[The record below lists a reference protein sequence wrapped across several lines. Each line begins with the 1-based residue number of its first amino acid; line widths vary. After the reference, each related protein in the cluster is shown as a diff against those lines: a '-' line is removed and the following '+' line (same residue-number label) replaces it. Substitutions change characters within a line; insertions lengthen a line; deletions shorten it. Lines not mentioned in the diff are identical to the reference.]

1 MPTIAIL
8 IFPGVQALDV
18 SGPMDVFA
26 EANSFLPPERQ
37 YRIEVLGTQ
46 EGLLR
51 CSNGLCLAAHRHYAQ
66 AHDAYDLLL
75 VAGGPGLPAQPVDA
89 DLSAWLASAAGKAR
103 RHGSICN
110 GAFLLGHAG
119 LLDGKKVATHW
130 NDAAALAARF
140 PLAQVDADSIYV
152 HDGNLVSSAGVTA
165 GIDLSLSL
173 LAEAG
178 GVGGAQLALQVARRL
193 VVYTQRQGGQS
204 QFSPYLTPV
213 VDAASPVAQAQQYVL
228 AHLGEVLDVDTL
240 ARLVAMSPR
249 NFARVFVRELGV
261 TPAQFIESARLDAA
275 RALLEASSDPLKTV
289 AWRCGFG
296 TADQLRTVFLRR
308 LGVSAKQY
316 RQHFSSYRQG

>member
-1 MPTIAIL
+1 MPSIAIL

-26 EANSFLPPERQ
+26 EANSFLPAEQQ
-37 YRIEVLGTQ
+37 YAIEVLGTQ

-51 CSNGLCLAAHRHYAQ
+51 CSNGLSLAAHRHYAQ
-66 AHDAYDLLL
+66 ANDAYDLLL
-75 VAGGPGLPAQPVDA
+75 VAGGPGLPAQPYDA
-89 DLSAWLASAAGKAR
+89 ALSAWLARAAGKAG

-152 HDGNLVSSAGVTA
+152 HDGKLVSSAGVTA
-165 GIDLSLSL
+165 GIDLALSL
-173 LAEAG
+173 LADD
-178 GVGGAQLALQVARRL
+178 GGAPLALQVARRL

-204 QFSPYLTPV
+204 QFSPHLTPV

-228 AHLGEVLDVDTL
+228 AHLGEALDVDTL
-240 ARLVAMSPR
+240 AQLVAMSPR
-249 NFARVFVRELGV
+249 NFARIFVRELGV
-261 TPAQFIESARLDAA
+261 TPARFIESARLDYA
-275 RALLEASSDPLKTV
+275 RVLLAVSDAPLKTI

-296 TADQLRTVFLRR
+296 TADQLRAVFLRR
-308 LGVSAKQY
+308 LGVSARQY
-316 RQHFSSYRQG
+316 RQHFSSSR

>member
-26 EANSFLPPERQ
+26 EANSFLPPGQ
-37 YRIEVLGTQ
+37 HYAIEVLGTQ
-46 EGLLR
+46 QGLLR
-51 CSNGLCLAAHRHYAQ
+51 CSNGLSLAAHRHYAQ
-66 AHDAYDLLL
+66 SHDAYDLLL
-75 VAGGPGLPAQPVDA
+75 VAGGPGLPAQPRDTE
-89 DLSAWLASAAGKAR
+89 LSAWLASAAGRAR

-130 NDAAALAARF
+130 NDAAALAATF
-140 PLAQVDADSIYV
+140 PLAHVDADSIYV
-152 HDGNLVSSAGVTA
+152 HDGTLVSSAGVTA
-165 GIDLSLSL
+165 GIDLALSL

-178 GVGGAQLALQVARRL
+178 GVDGAQLALRVARRL

-228 AHLGEVLDVDTL
+228 AHLAGELGVDTL
-240 ARLVAMSPR
+240 ARQVAMSPR
-249 NFARVFVRELGV
+249 NFARTFVRELGV

-275 RALLEASSDPLKTV
+275 RAMLAASDAPLKTI

-316 RQHFSSYRQG
+316 RQNFSSHRQG

>member
-26 EANSFLPPERQ
+26 EANSFLPAEQQ
-37 YRIEVLGTQ
+37 YAIEVLGTQ

-51 CSNGLCLAAHRHYAQ
+51 CSNGLSLAAHRHYAQ
-66 AHDAYDLLL
+66 ANDAYDLLL
-75 VAGGPGLPAQPVDA
+75 VAGGPGLPAQPYDA
-89 DLSAWLASAAGKAR
+89 ALSAWLARAAGKAG

-152 HDGNLVSSAGVTA
+152 HDGKLVSSAGVTA
-165 GIDLSLSL
+165 GIDLALSL
-173 LAEAG
+173 LADD
-178 GVGGAQLALQVARRL
+178 GGAPLALQVARRL

-204 QFSPYLTPV
+204 QFSPHLTPV

-228 AHLGEVLDVDTL
+228 AHLGEALDVDTL
-240 ARLVAMSPR
+240 AQLVAMSPR
-249 NFARVFVRELGV
+249 NFARIFVRELGV
-261 TPAQFIESARLDAA
+261 TPARFIESARLDSA
-275 RALLEASSDPLKTV
+275 RVLLAVSDAPLKTI

-296 TADQLRTVFLRR
+296 TADQLRAVFLRR
-308 LGVSAKQY
+308 LGVSARQY
-316 RQHFSSYRQG
+316 RQHFSSSR

>member
-26 EANSFLPPERQ
+26 EANSFLPAEQQ
-37 YRIEVLGTQ
+37 YAIEVLGTQ

-51 CSNGLCLAAHRHYAQ
+51 CSNGLSLAAHRHYAQ
-66 AHDAYDLLL
+66 ANDAYDLLL
-75 VAGGPGLPAQPVDA
+75 VAGGPGLPAQPYDA
-89 DLSAWLASAAGKAR
+89 ALSAWLARAAGKAG

-152 HDGNLVSSAGVTA
+152 HDGKLVSSAGVTA
-165 GIDLSLSL
+165 GIDLALSL
-173 LAEAG
+173 LADD
-178 GVGGAQLALQVARRL
+178 GGAPLALQVARRL

-204 QFSPYLTPV
+204 QFSPHLTPV

-228 AHLGEVLDVDTL
+228 AHLGEALDVDTL
-240 ARLVAMSPR
+240 AQLVAMSPR
-249 NFARVFVRELGV
+249 NFARNFVRELGV
-261 TPAQFIESARLDAA
+261 TPARFIESARLDSA
-275 RALLEASSDPLKTV
+275 RVLLAVSDAPLKTI

-296 TADQLRTVFLRR
+296 TADQLRAVFLRR
-308 LGVSAKQY
+308 LGVSARQY
-316 RQHFSSYRQG
+316 RQHFSSSR

>member
-1 MPTIAIL
+1 MPSIAIL

-26 EANSFLPPERQ
+26 EANSFLPAQRH
-37 YRIEVLGTQ
+37 YAIDVLGTQ
-46 EGLLR
+46 DGVLR

-66 AHDAYDLLL
+66 AQDAYDLLL
-75 VAGGPGLPAQPVDA
+75 VAGGPGLPAQPRDA
-89 DLSAWLASAAGKAR
+89 ALSAWLAQAAGRAG

-130 NDAAALAARF
+130 NDAAALATAF
-140 PLAQVDADSIYV
+140 PLARVDADSIYL

-173 LAEAG
+173 LAG
-178 GVGGAQLALQVARRL
+178 DGGAQLALQVARRL

-204 QFSPYLTPV
+204 QFSPYLTPA

-228 AHLGEVLDVDTL
+228 AHLAEELGVDTL
-240 ARLVAMSPR
+240 AQLVAMSPR

-261 TPAQFIESARLDAA
+261 TPAQFVESARLDAA
-275 RALLEASSDPLKTV
+275 RALLEAGDAPLKTV

-316 RQHFSSYRQG
+316 RQNFSSRPRE

>member
-26 EANSFLPPERQ
+26 EANSFLPAEQQ
-37 YRIEVLGTQ
+37 YAIEVLGTQ

-51 CSNGLCLAAHRHYAQ
+51 CSNGLSLAAHRHYAQ
-66 AHDAYDLLL
+66 ANDAYDLLL
-75 VAGGPGLPAQPVDA
+75 VAGGPGLPAQPYDA
-89 DLSAWLASAAGKAR
+89 ALSAWLARAAGKAG

-152 HDGNLVSSAGVTA
+152 HDGKLVSSAGVTA
-165 GIDLSLSL
+165 GIDLALSL
-173 LAEAG
+173 LADD
-178 GVGGAQLALQVARRL
+178 GGAPLALQVARRL

-204 QFSPYLTPV
+204 QFSPHLTPV

-228 AHLGEVLDVDTL
+228 AHLGEALDVDTL
-240 ARLVAMSPR
+240 AQLVAMSPR
-249 NFARVFVRELGV
+249 NFARNFVRELGV
-261 TPAQFIESARLDAA
+261 TPARFIESARLDSA
-275 RALLEASSDPLKTV
+275 RVLLAVSDAPLKTI

-296 TADQLRTVFLRR
+296 TADQLRAVFLRR
-308 LGVSAKQY
+308 LGVSARQY
-316 RQHFSSYRQG
+316 RQHFSSRR

>member
-26 EANSFLPPERQ
+26 EANSFLPAEQQ
-37 YRIEVLGTQ
+37 YAIEVLGTQ

-51 CSNGLCLAAHRHYAQ
+51 CSNGLSLAAHRHYAQ
-66 AHDAYDLLL
+66 ANDAYDLLL
-75 VAGGPGLPAQPVDA
+75 VAGGPGLPAQPYDA
-89 DLSAWLASAAGKAR
+89 ALSAWLARAAGKAG

-152 HDGNLVSSAGVTA
+152 HDGKLVSSAGVTA
-165 GIDLSLSL
+165 GIDLALSL
-173 LAEAG
+173 LADD
-178 GVGGAQLALQVARRL
+178 GGAPLALQVARRL

-204 QFSPYLTPV
+204 QFSPHLTLV

-228 AHLGEVLDVDTL
+228 AHLGEALDVDTL
-240 ARLVAMSPR
+240 AQLVAMSPR
-249 NFARVFVRELGV
+249 NFARIFVRELGV
-261 TPAQFIESARLDAA
+261 TPARFIESARLDSARVLLAA
-275 RALLEASSDPLKTV
+275 SDAPLKTI

-296 TADQLRTVFLRR
+296 TADQLRAVFLRR
-308 LGVSAKQY
+308 LGVSARQY
-316 RQHFSSYRQG
+316 RQHFSSRR

>member
-1 MPTIAIL
+1 MPRIAIL
-8 IFPGVQALDV
+8 VFPGVQALDV

-26 EANSFLPPERQ
+26 EANSFLPLGQQ
-37 YRIEVLGTQ
+37 YAIEVLGTQ

-66 AHDAYDLLL
+66 AQAGYDLLLL
-75 VAGGPGLPAQPVDA
+75 VAGGPGLPAQPPDA
-89 DLSAWLASAAGKAR
+89 DLSAWLASAAARAR

-173 LAEAG
+173 LAED
-178 GVGGAQLALQVARRL
+178 GGAQLALQVARRL

-204 QFSPYLTPV
+204 QFSPHLTPV
-213 VDAASPVAQAQQYVL
+213 VDAASPVAQAQQHVL
-228 AHLGEVLDVDTL
+228 AHLGEALDVATL

-249 NFARVFVRELGV
+249 NFARVFARELGV
-261 TPAQFIESARLDAA
+261 TPAHFIESARLDAA
-275 RALLEASSDPLKTV
+275 RAMLAASDAPLKTI

-308 LGVSAKQY
+308 LGISARQY
-316 RQHFSSYRQG
+316 RQHFSSPR

>member
-1 MPTIAIL
+1 MPSIAIL

-26 EANSFLPPERQ
+26 EANSFLPAEQQ
-37 YRIEVLGTQ
+37 YAIEVLGTQ

-51 CSNGLCLAAHRHYAQ
+51 CSNGLSLAAHRHYAQ
-66 AHDAYDLLL
+66 ANDAYDLLL
-75 VAGGPGLPAQPVDA
+75 VAGGPGLPAQPYDA
-89 DLSAWLASAAGKAR
+89 ALSAWLARAAGKAG

-152 HDGNLVSSAGVTA
+152 HDGKLLSSAGVTA
-165 GIDLSLSL
+165 GIDLALSL
-173 LAEAG
+173 LADD
-178 GVGGAQLALQVARRL
+178 GGAPLALQVARRL

-204 QFSPYLTPV
+204 QFSPHLTPV

-228 AHLGEVLDVDTL
+228 AHLGEALEVDTL
-240 ARLVAMSPR
+240 AQLVAMSPR
-249 NFARVFVRELGV
+249 NFARIFVRELGV
-261 TPAQFIESARLDAA
+261 TPARFIESARLDYA
-275 RALLEASSDPLKTV
+275 RVLLAVSDAPLKTI

-296 TADQLRTVFLRR
+296 TADQLRAVFLRR
-308 LGVSAKQY
+308 LGVSARQY
-316 RQHFSSYRQG
+316 RQHFSSSR

>member
-26 EANSFLPPERQ
+26 EANSFLPPERH
-37 YRIEVLGTQ
+37 YVIEVLGTQ

-66 AHDAYDLLL
+66 VHDAYDLLL
-75 VAGGPGLPAQPVDA
+75 VAGGPGLPVQARDA

-130 NDAAALAARF
+130 NDAAALAACF
-140 PLAQVDADSIYV
+140 PLAQVDADSIYL
-152 HDGNLVSSAGVTA
+152 HDCKLVSSAGVTA

-173 LAEAG
+173 LADDC
-178 GVGGAQLALQVARRL
+178 GAQLALQVARRL

-213 VDAASPVAQAQQYVL
+213 VDASSPVAQAQQYVL
-228 AHLGEVLDVDTL
+228 AHLGAALDVDSL
-240 ARLVAMSPR
+240 ARQVAMSPR
-249 NFARVFVRELGV
+249 NFARVFARELGV
-261 TPAQFIESARLDAA
+261 TPAYFIESARLDAA
-275 RALLEASSDPLKTV
+275 RALLEAGSEPLKTV

-316 RQHFSSYRQG
+316 RLHFFSGR

>member
-26 EANSFLPPERQ
+26 EANSFLPAEQQ
-37 YRIEVLGTQ
+37 YAIEVLGTQ

-51 CSNGLCLAAHRHYAQ
+51 CSNGLSLAAHRHYAQ
-66 AHDAYDLLL
+66 ANDAYDLLL
-75 VAGGPGLPAQPVDA
+75 VAGGPGLPAQPYDA
-89 DLSAWLASAAGKAR
+89 ALSAWLARAAGKAG

-152 HDGNLVSSAGVTA
+152 HDGKLVSSAGVTA
-165 GIDLSLSL
+165 GIDLALSL
-173 LAEAG
+173 LADD
-178 GVGGAQLALQVARRL
+178 GGAPLALQVARRL

-204 QFSPYLTPV
+204 QFSPHLTPV

-228 AHLGEVLDVDTL
+228 AHLGEALEVDTL
-240 ARLVAMSPR
+240 AQLVAMSPR
-249 NFARVFVRELGV
+249 NFARIFVRELGV
-261 TPAQFIESARLDAA
+261 TPARFIESARLDSA
-275 RALLEASSDPLKTV
+275 RVLLAVSDAPLKTI

-296 TADQLRTVFLRR
+296 TADQLRAVFLRR
-308 LGVSAKQY
+308 LGVSARQY
-316 RQHFSSYRQG
+316 RQHFSSSR

>member
-26 EANSFLPPERQ
+26 EANSFLPAEQQ
-37 YRIEVLGTQ
+37 YAIEVLGTQ

-51 CSNGLCLAAHRHYAQ
+51 CSNGLSLAAHRHYAQ
-66 AHDAYDLLL
+66 ANDAYDLLL
-75 VAGGPGLPAQPVDA
+75 VAGGPGLPAQPYDA
-89 DLSAWLASAAGKAR
+89 ALSAWLARAAGKAG

-152 HDGNLVSSAGVTA
+152 HDGKLVSSAGVTA
-165 GIDLSLSL
+165 GIDLALSL
-173 LAEAG
+173 LADD
-178 GVGGAQLALQVARRL
+178 GGAPLALQVARRL

-204 QFSPYLTPV
+204 QFSPHLTPV

-228 AHLGEVLDVDTL
+228 AHLGEALDVDTL
-240 ARLVAMSPR
+240 AQLVAMSPR
-249 NFARVFVRELGV
+249 NFARIFVRELGV
-261 TPAQFIESARLDAA
+261 TPARFIESARLDSARVLLAA
-275 RALLEASSDPLKTV
+275 SDAPLKTI

-296 TADQLRTVFLRR
+296 TADQLRAVFLRR
-308 LGVSAKQY
+308 LGVSARHY
-316 RQHFSSYRQG
+316 RQHFSSRR

>member
-26 EANSFLPPERQ
+26 EANSFLPAEQQ
-37 YRIEVLGTQ
+37 YAIEVLGTQ

-51 CSNGLCLAAHRHYAQ
+51 CSNGLSLAAHRHYAQ
-66 AHDAYDLLL
+66 VNDAYDLLL
-75 VAGGPGLPAQPVDA
+75 VAGGPGLPAQPYDA
-89 DLSAWLASAAGKAR
+89 ALSAWLARAAGKAG

-152 HDGNLVSSAGVTA
+152 HDGKLVSSAGVTA
-165 GIDLSLSL
+165 GIDLALSL
-173 LAEAG
+173 LADD
-178 GVGGAQLALQVARRL
+178 GGAPLALQVARRL
-193 VVYTQRQGGQS
+193 VVYTQRQGRQS
-204 QFSPYLTPV
+204 QFSPHLTPV

-228 AHLGEVLDVDTL
+228 AHLGEALDVDTL
-240 ARLVAMSPR
+240 AQLVAMSPR
-249 NFARVFVRELGV
+249 NFARNFVRELGV
-261 TPAQFIESARLDAA
+261 TPARFIESARLDSA
-275 RALLEASSDPLKTV
+275 RVLLAVSDAPLKTI

-296 TADQLRTVFLRR
+296 TADQLRAVFLRR
-308 LGVSAKQY
+308 LGVSARQY
-316 RQHFSSYRQG
+316 RQHFSSSR